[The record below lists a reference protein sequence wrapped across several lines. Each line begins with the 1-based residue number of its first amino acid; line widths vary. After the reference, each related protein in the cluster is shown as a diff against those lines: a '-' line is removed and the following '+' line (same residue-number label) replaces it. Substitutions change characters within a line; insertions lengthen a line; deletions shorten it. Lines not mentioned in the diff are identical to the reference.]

1 MFCFGNWLVSIKR
14 EGPREAGI
22 DAKIIPWKEI
32 RGTAR
37 RPPLLLLW
45 GPAEGHLIWET
56 EEKGNRALLG
66 YQGWRGTRISTRRGG
81 QLSETSVAMARSAEP
96 MLTPTIPYQE
106 VTTIE

>member
-45 GPAEGHLIWET
+45 GPAEGHLIWEI

-66 YQGWRGTRISTRRGG
+66 YQGWGGTRTSTRSWVSFQRHLWQWLG
-81 QLSETSVAMARSAEP
+81 QQSQCTHHLF
-96 MLTPTIPYQE
+96 PTRK
-106 VTTIE
+106 